1 VCTRWETKEGDAADG
16 LAARPN
22 ERQEKPKLQQAILL
36 WWGEGKRRARLLW
49 LFGLEGRGT
58 WEDGVWDWYRKQQQ
72 RKLQRWLLDSILERN

>member
-1 VCTRWETKEGDAADG
+1 VKGKEDPD
-16 LAARPN
+16 
-22 ERQEKPKLQQAILL
+22 
-36 WWGEGKRRARLLW
+36 LLW